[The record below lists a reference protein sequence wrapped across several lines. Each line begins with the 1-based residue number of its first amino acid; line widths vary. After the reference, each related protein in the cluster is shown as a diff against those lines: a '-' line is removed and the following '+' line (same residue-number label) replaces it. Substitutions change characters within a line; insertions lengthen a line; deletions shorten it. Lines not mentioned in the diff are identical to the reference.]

1 MLDPDEDQSLFQPVY
16 MVLLDNDAIVRE
28 STT

>member
-16 MVLLDNDAIVRE
+16 MVLLDNDEIVRE